1 MLLTVSMC
9 ASVKGGIAYELS
21 ALILR
26 SKLCKQN
33 KHFKHF
39 RHKHLHSGLR
49 VREAART
56 RERSERVSVAT
67 VRGLRKMASSRWGDP
82 KGQLLSGYIALIRP
96 KVFFAGK

>member
-1 MLLTVSMC
+1 MWLWLW
-9 ASVKGGIAYELS
+9 LW
-21 ALILR
+21 LWLW
-26 SKLCKQN
+26 
-33 KHFKHF
+33 
-39 RHKHLHSGLR
+39 

-67 VRGLRKMASSRWGDP
+67 VRGVRKMASSRWGDP

>member
-1 MLLTVSMC
+1 MKV
-9 ASVKGGIAYELS
+9 AV
-21 ALILR
+21 
-26 SKLCKQN
+26 
-33 KHFKHF
+33 
-39 RHKHLHSGLR
+39 R

-67 VRGLRKMASSRWGDP
+67 VRRVVRKMASSRWGDP